1 MCVIFFLFVIDTLIR
16 SFNRKVRIAGYEV
29 SKFRCVDG
37 YVQYSNLATGAVS
50 SVSTIRRRASR
61 YNTAV
66 AGQDGYHLTGG
77 GYWGSFVREGVK
89 RANGVA
95 R

>member
-1 MCVIFFLFVIDTLIR
+1 MDT
-16 SFNRKVRIAGYEV
+16 
-29 SKFRCVDG
+29 
-37 YVQYSNLATGAVS
+37 YSTAILTPEPFPPYQLSGGGQVAT
-50 SVSTIRRRASR
+50 I
-61 YNTAV
+61 NTAV